1 MGFTPDMDVA
11 FKDPNY
17 KYNFANSR
25 YIFMRWKV
33 NIRVKRNLFIN
44 YFSNM

>member
-11 FKDPNY
+11 FDDPDY
-17 KYNFANSR
+17 KYDFDNTR

-33 NIRVKRNLFIN
+33 NEQSVYL
-44 YFSNM
+44 